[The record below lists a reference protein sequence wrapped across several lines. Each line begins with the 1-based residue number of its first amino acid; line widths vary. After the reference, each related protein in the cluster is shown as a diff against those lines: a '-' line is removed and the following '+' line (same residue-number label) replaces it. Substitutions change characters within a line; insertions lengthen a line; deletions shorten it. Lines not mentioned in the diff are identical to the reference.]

1 MQLEILLDLGDPC
14 SLQPNTSNASHGDYE
29 ATADTSTLKTTV
41 NLTRLSRT
49 CCLDPDRQIVQ
60 ALDTQNPA

>member
-41 NLTRLSRT
+41 NL
-49 CCLDPDRQIVQ
+49 
-60 ALDTQNPA
+60 